1 MESNITRDHLA
12 MEAMKIL
19 LGKSLVRRIYWTN
32 RLKKILG
39 MKYSVTT
46 CFIHNPK
53 NISETSYEM
62 ADAMITERE
71 RKEQ

>member
-19 LGKSLVRRIYWTN
+19 LEKSLVRRISWTN
-32 RLKKILG
+32 RLKKFFG

-46 CFIHNPK
+46 CFIHNTN
-53 NISETSYEM
+53 NISEASYEM
-62 ADAMITERE
+62 ADAMIAERE
-71 RKEQ
+71 HKKK